1 MPRKALL
8 FGENNALIYQE
19 RRQNVHSEFVFYD
32 CRGWCSLLQ
41 MARRRGTDYEGLIK
55 GVAGLVLVLSIAGF
69 GIEGGVQA
77 FASIMILLPIVGVF
91 VAVIW
96 ILVKVAAKILDSTQ
110 TGVNP
115 VRLMSVTSGSHVR
128 FEVEDALDA
137 LDWFQLEKL
146 VGALFETKGNQVEM
160 RGGAKADGGIDIVVQ
175 STSSSAAVQCKH
187 WAKWKCG
194 PAVVREL
201 IGSMAHEGFRQGFLI
216 CRTATEAA
224 RNLAEQERITIVDR
238 DGLVD
243 RVNDALEAGSSQVRA
258 SLFCP
263 PKLCPNCGAAMVL
276 RVASKGR
283 GAGSEFW
290 GCSTYPKCYQT
301 IKAR

>member
-19 RRQNVHSEFVFYD
+19 RMQNVHSEFLFYA
-32 CRGWCSLLQ
+32 CRGWCSLLR

-69 GIEGGVQA
+69 GIKGGVQA
-77 FASIMILLPIVGVF
+77 FASIMILLAIVGAF

-110 TGVNP
+110 AGANP

-128 FEVEDALDA
+128 FEIEDALDA

-160 RGGAKADGGIDIVVQ
+160 RGGAKADGGIDIVVR
-175 STSSSAAVQCKH
+175 SGSSSAAVQCKH

-201 IGSMAHEGFRQGFLI
+201 LGAMTHEGFKRGFLV
-216 CRTATEAA
+216 CRTATDAA
-224 RNLAEQERITIVDR
+224 RSLADNEQITIVDR
-238 DGLVD
+238 NGLLD
-243 RVNDALEAGSSQVRA
+243 RIRTALESESGDVR
-258 SLFCP
+258 SLLFDP
-263 PKLCPNCGAAMVL
+263 PKLCPKCGASMVR

-283 GAGSEFW
+283 GEGAEFW
-290 GCSTYPKCYQT
+290 GCSSYPKCNQT
-301 IKAR
+301 MRT